1 MKTKILYSVLLV
13 LLFWS
18 CDNKEDRDILEQ
30 GNQPI
35 EFKLGFTT
43 EEKALSRMETALDFT
58 SSWQVGDKV
67 GAYIVKGNKKLQ
79 PKDNYVDN
87 LKLEYDGLKW
97 IPSKPIYYPN
107 DGESLHFYAYYPYT
121 DKADVDPTSLLFSVK
136 EDQQGHG
143 YNESDLLTASK
154 KDVQKSSSLA
164 VELLFSHAMAL
175 VQIEVEKEEFVP
187 DFTDDFVVRMIFNQ
201 TDTELNLETG
211 ELINTP
217 NRYKDIIMHKVD
229 NQSQIYRALVPAQ
242 RLTLYSKIK
251 LTQSTEGAII
261 DMDYLGLINKTL
273 YKGSVTK
280 IKLTLGR
287 EDGFELLQQY
297 KVGDY
302 YPDPNV
308 VYENKVAI
316 SGIPA
321 KGIVF
326 WVRPNTKGT
335 HGLVVSLDEDR
346 KIWNKVNTNTLATD
360 IYNGMENMYIIQQH
374 IADNQLTWSDFPV
387 FEWIHTEK
395 NGGTARYDKDLLNV
409 WYLPAQLELKKLYAG
424 FSGKTYEDITGWG
437 SNTRM
442 PGYNDKTVITSQNNF
457 NNKLIEANGK
467 KLTIDGLYYR
477 YSSSSEFSIETIWNV
492 FFSNGNTANSG
503 SKTSL
508 IYTTRPILAF

>member
-1 MKTKILYSVLLV
+1 MKTKILYSILIVFLL
-13 LLFWS
+13 WS
-18 CDNKEDRDILEQ
+18 CDNKDEADILEQ
-30 GNQPI
+30 SNQPI
-35 EFKLGFTT
+35 QFELGFATG
-43 EEKALSRMETALDFT
+43 EKALSRMQTALDFT

-67 GAYIVKGNKKLQ
+67 GAYIVKGNEKLQ
-79 PKDNYVDN
+79 PKGNYVDN

-97 IPSKPIYYPN
+97 IASKPIYYPN

-121 DKADVDPTSLLFSVK
+121 EKKDIDPTSLFFSVK

-143 YNESDLLTASK
+143 YNESDLLTACK
-154 KDVQKSSSLA
+154 KDVYKNPSLA

-201 TDTELNLETG
+201 TETKLNLETG

-217 NRYKDIIMHKVD
+217 DNYKDIIMHKVD

-242 RLTLYSKIK
+242 KFTLYSKVK
-251 LTQSTEGAII
+251 LAQNTEGAVIN
-261 DMDYLGLINKTL
+261 MDYLGLINKTL
-273 YKGSVTK
+273 YGGSVTK

-302 YPDPNV
+302 YPDPHV

-316 SGIPA
+316 SGTPA
-321 KGIVF
+321 TGIVF
-326 WVRPNTKGT
+326 WIRPNTRGT
-335 HGLVVSLDEDR
+335 HGLVMSLDEVR
-346 KIWNKVNTNTLATD
+346 KSWNTTDMTTLATD
-360 IYNGMENMYIIQQH
+360 IYNGMENMHIIQQY
-374 IADNQLTWSDFPV
+374 IADNQLTWSYFPI

-395 NGGTARYDKDLLNV
+395 NGGSAKYDKDLLNV
-409 WYLPAQLELKKLYAG
+409 WYLPAQIELKKLYAG

-437 SNTRM
+437 ANTRM

-457 NNKLIEANGK
+457 NTKLLEANGT

-477 YSSSSEFSIETIWNV
+477 YYSSSEFDLKTVWSV
-492 FFSNGNTANSG
+492 HFSNGNTASTG
-503 SKTSL
+503 SKTAL
-508 IYTTRPILAF
+508 IYTSRPILAF